1 MDNMLTFQDLNLKDE
16 IIQAIDD
23 LGFEEPT
30 PIQKA
35 AIPIMMT
42 GEDIIG
48 QAQTGTGKTAAFGIP
63 ILNSLS
69 PESRNPQALILTP
82 TRELAIQITDE
93 LRKFSKYLP
102 GIRSLAIYGGQPIE
116 RQIKA
121 LRTGVQI
128 IAGTPGRL
136 LDHIRRKTI
145 KLSDVKIVV
154 LDEADQMLDMGFL
167 EDIESILNE
176 TPAQRQT
183 VLFSATIPREIRE
196 IAKNY
201 QKDPKTVKVVHEKLT
216 VPLVEQFYYEVRP
229 NEKLEVLC
237 RLLDMEKEGLGV
249 IFCKTKK
256 GVDELVESLQSRGYF
271 AEAIHGDLKQV
282 QRDRV
287 MKKFREGTI
296 ELLIATDVA
305 ARGIDVENITM
316 VINYDIPEDL
326 EYYVHRIGR
335 TARAG
340 KTGVSYTF
348 VTGRQINLLKNIEHF
363 TKSKIKRKK
372 IPTLID
378 LAERQREMFKQRIIS
393 TIEAGHLGA
402 YQSMVEM
409 ISEEYSSI
417 DVAAALA
424 KLIMEKERVGI
435 VEEATDK
442 FDIRDEHDSK
452 SEAEAGMVRIFL
464 SVGKRDHV
472 RVGDILGAIANEG
485 KIPGKKIGN
494 IEMFDKY
501 TFVQVPEDIADKV
514 LKRITKMRIKG
525 KKVNAELESSR

>member
-1 MDNMLTFQDLNLKDE
+1 MTFNDLNLKKE
-16 IIQAIDD
+16 IILAIDA

-30 PIQKA
+30 PIQKS
-35 AIPIMMT
+35 AIPIMMS
-42 GEDIIG
+42 GRDIIG

-63 ILNSLS
+63 ILNTID
-69 PESRNPQALILTP
+69 PESRPPQALILTP
-82 TRELAIQITDE
+82 TRELAMQITDE
-93 LRKFSKYLP
+93 LRKFSKYMP

-121 LRTGVQI
+121 LKTGVHI
-128 IAGTPGRL
+128 IVGTPGRL

-145 KLSDVKIVV
+145 KLHDIKIVV

-176 TPAQRQT
+176 TPQERQT
-183 VLFSATIPREIRE
+183 VLFSATIPREIKE

-216 VPLVEQFYYEVRP
+216 VPLIEQYYYEVRP

-237 RLLDMEKEGLGV
+237 RLLDMEREGLSV
-249 IFCKTKK
+249 IFCRTKK

-287 MKKFREGTI
+287 MKKFRERTI
-296 ELLIATDVA
+296 ELLVATDVA
-305 ARGIDVENITM
+305 ARGIDVENVSM

-335 TARAG
+335 TGRAG

-348 VTGRQINLLKNIEHF
+348 VTGRQISLLKSIEHF
-363 TKSKIKRKK
+363 TKSRIKRKR
-372 IPTLID
+372 IPTLND
-378 LAERQREMFKQRIIS
+378 LAERQRELFKQRIIN
-393 TIEAGHLGA
+393 TIEGGHLGA
-402 YQSMVEM
+402 YISMIELL
-409 ISEEYSSI
+409 SEEYSSI

-424 KLIMEKERVGI
+424 KIIMEKERVGI
-435 VEEATDK
+435 VEETNDI
-442 FDIRDEHDSK
+442 FDNQE
-452 SEAEAGMVRIFL
+452 ETETGMVRVFL
-464 SVGKRDHV
+464 NVGKRDRI

-485 KIPGKKIGN
+485 KIPGNKIGT
-494 IEMFDKY
+494 IDMFDKY
-501 TFVQVPEDIADKV
+501 TFVQIPEDSASKV
-514 LKRITKMRIKG
+514 IKKIDKMRIKG
-525 KKVNAELESSR
+525 KKVNAELANTK